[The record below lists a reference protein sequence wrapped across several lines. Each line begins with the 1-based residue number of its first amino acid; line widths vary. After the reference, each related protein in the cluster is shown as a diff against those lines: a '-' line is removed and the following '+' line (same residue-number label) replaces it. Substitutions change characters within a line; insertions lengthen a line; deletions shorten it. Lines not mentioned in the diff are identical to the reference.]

1 MDWERRYEVGLPSD
15 GNVNAL
21 LEEEWALI
29 AAHRKEIEDT
39 MEIAREMK
47 MALFWVF
54 MMLALAH
61 TAVFTLLT
69 SSTASSDHDKF
80 SHIGKDSVTP
90 TISIRELMEGRNTPR
105 KNNKGSV
112 NLDDYRPNDPVPG
125 SSAVTSGPIEHGTP
139 LMPYIPKRPP
149 YQPGNVGSPLPPS
162 PA

>member
-1 MDWERRYEVGLPSD
+1 MAVTTTKTDQAAIEANIEKKK
-15 GNVNAL
+15 
-21 LEEEWALI
+21 EEE
-29 AAHRKEIEDT
+29 EE
-39 MEIAREMK
+39 RESKKSTQLPPPSSVGKAGTWRLGADAYNACGMCITRSLRL
-47 MALFWVF
+47 M
-54 MMLALAH
+54 
-61 TAVFTLLT
+61 T
-69 SSTASSDHDKF
+69 SF
-80 SHIGKDSVTP
+80 I
-90 TISIRELMEGRNTPR
+90 TIEGRNSPR